1 MKSVISAFIIFII
14 IITTVIASCVYTENV
29 VNGMLQ
35 SVYEN
40 ENFVAKNNWQKA
52 LDETENLNS
61 EWENNRR
68 IMEVLFNH
76 SVIERID
83 SSIKKLNNAVKMLK
97 KEDFIFES
105 KNLQLLLKSLTEQQK
120 ISVGNIL

>member
-52 LDETENLNS
+52 LDETEKLNS

-68 IMEVLFNH
+68 IMEVVFNH

-105 KNLQLLLKSLTEQQK
+105 KNLQLLLK
-120 ISVGNIL
+120 IGMI

>member
-1 MKSVISAFIIFII
+1 MKSVISALIIFII
-14 IITTVIASCVYTENV
+14 IITLIVVSFVYTENV
-29 VNGMLQ
+29 VNKMLQ

-52 LDETENLNS
+52 LEETEKLNTD
-61 EWENNRR
+61 WQNTRKV
-68 IMEVLFNH
+68 MEVLFNH

-105 KNLQLLLKSLTEQQK
+105 RNLELLLKSLTEQQK
-120 ISVGNIL
+120 ISIGNIL

>member
-52 LDETENLNS
+52 LDETEKLNS

>member
-14 IITTVIASCVYTENV
+14 IITTVISSCVYTENV

-52 LDETENLNS
+52 LDETEILNS